1 MFLVSRA
8 QHGTPTERQRQ
19 HRKCQIWV
27 QNSRKQ
33 DLLNR
38 SPSYLSTNCKLCA
51 EHFESSQFTNP
62 SKNRFNWNAVPTLFS
77 VPNPPQKITSKRIKT
92 RQKRHTTDSPWSD
105 SSRPHVQP
113 ACYCSIPGVFIWGIC
128 RNSSTKSTNK
138 VRHTNSTNS
147 CFEKGLL
154 DTLRELR
161 LLRTTSP
168 KPAVSSNASSRG
180 KEPRKRCARR
190 QKRDNKLDSILLQR
204 NTDRKFRDCCMF
216 VFVETWLSVS
226 VPDSAIQLPGLLAF
240 RSDRDATLSGKTR
253 GGGLCVYISTNW
265 CSNAELVFKHCSPLV
280 EFMTVRCRPFYM
292 PSEFTAVYILAVYIP
307 PSANATDALTE
318 LYQAIT
324 ELQCAHPDCLFI
336 VAGDFNHANLKKVL
350 PKFKQ
355 YVDFP
360 TRGNNVLDCVY
371 CNITGAYRAT
381 PLPHLGQSDHSTVM
395 LIPAYQPLVKR
406 TKPIVKVTRSWPD
419 GAISALQDCFD
430 TTDWDMFK
438 QANTT
443 INTIDLEGYTSG
455 VTGYISKCIDDVTTM
470 KTITIRPNQRP
481 WMNAE
486 VRARLKA
493 RDAAYRSGEAGA
505 LKTARAE
512 LTRAIKTA
520 KRSHSEKINNH
531 FTNTKDSRHLW
542 QGIQAITN
550 YRPAPLA
557 CADDGSLPEELN
569 QFYARFEAQNDTV
582 PRKTTPPPIDQVL
595 QLSTAERIVR
605 TAERITGASLP
616 SLPVIYSTQCLRKA
630 ASIVKDSTHPSHA
643 VFSLL
648 PSGRRY
654 RSLNARTSRMGKSF
668 FPQAIRLLN
677 NPS

>member
-1 MFLVSRA
+1 MYIT
-8 QHGTPTERQRQ
+8 GTHCYSSENRQDYPLQKDYWTLYASCDCSGRHHQ
-19 HRKCQIWV
+19 SLRCLRTH
-27 QNSRKQ
+27 
-33 DLLNR
+33 LAGER
-38 SPSYLSTNCKLCA
+38 SPASGA
-51 EHFESSQFTNP
+51 
-62 SKNRFNWNAVPTLFS
+62 RGDRNA
-77 VPNPPQKITSKRIKT
+77 
-92 RQKRHTTDSPWSD
+92 
-105 SSRPHVQP
+105 
-113 ACYCSIPGVFIWGIC
+113 
-128 RNSSTKSTNK
+128 
-138 VRHTNSTNS
+138 
-147 CFEKGLL
+147 
-154 DTLRELR
+154 
-161 LLRTTSP
+161 
-168 KPAVSSNASSRG
+168 
-180 KEPRKRCARR
+180 
-190 QKRDNKLDSILLQR
+190 
-204 NTDRKFRDCCMF
+204 
-216 VFVETWLSVS
+216 TWLSVS

-240 RSDRDATLSGKTR
+240 RSDRDATLS
-253 GGGLCVYISTNW
+253 
-265 CSNAELVFKHCSPLV
+265 
-280 EFMTVRCRPFYM
+280 
-292 PSEFTAVYILAVYIP
+292 
-307 PSANATDALTE
+307 E
-318 LYQAIT
+318 LYRAIT
-324 ELQCAHPDCLFI
+324 ELQCAHLDCLFI

-371 CNITGAYRAT
+371 CNITGGYRAT

-455 VTGYISKCIDDVTTM
+455 VSGYISKCIDDVTTM
-470 KTITIRPNQRP
+470 KTITIRPNQKP

-569 QFYARFEAQNDTV
+569 QFYARFEAQNDTGEG
-582 PRKTTPPPIDQVL
+582 
-595 QLSTAERIVR
+595 TA
-605 TAERITGASLP
+605 A
-616 SLPVIYSTQCLRKA
+616 
-630 ASIVKDSTHPSHA
+630 
-643 VFSLL
+643 
-648 PSGRRY
+648 
-654 RSLNARTSRMGKSF
+654 LNARTSRMGKSF

>member
-1 MFLVSRA
+1 MYI
-8 QHGTPTERQRQ
+8 PTTGHVY
-19 HRKCQIWV
+19 HRDILLQF
-27 QNSRKQ
+27 RK
-33 DLLNR
+33 
-38 SPSYLSTNCKLCA
+38 PAGLSLT
-51 EHFESSQFTNP
+51 E
-62 SKNRFNWNAVPTLFS
+62 
-77 VPNPPQKITSKRIKT
+77 
-92 RQKRHTTDSPWSD
+92 
-105 SSRPHVQP
+105 
-113 ACYCSIPGVFIWGIC
+113 
-128 RNSSTKSTNK
+128 
-138 VRHTNSTNS
+138 
-147 CFEKGLL
+147 GLL
-154 DTLRELR
+154 DTLCELR

-190 QKRDNKLDSILLQR
+190 QKRGKRGGVRKANASRPPVPSVLLANVCSLDNKLDSILLQR
-204 NTDRKFRDCCMF
+204 NTDRKFRDCCVF

-318 LYQAIT
+318 LYRAIT

-336 VAGDFNHANLKKVL
+336 VAGDFNHANQKKVL

-360 TRGNNVLDCVY
+360 TRGNNMLDCVY

-470 KTITIRPNQRP
+470 KTITIRPNQKP

-531 FTNTKDSRHLW
+531 FTNTKDSRHL
-542 QGIQAITN
+542 GTIESILSSAITAWFGN
-550 YRPAPLA
+550 CTAA
-557 CADDGSLPEELN
+557 E
-569 QFYARFEAQNDTV
+569 
-582 PRKTTPPPIDQVL
+582 RKAL
-595 QLSTAERIVR
+595 QRIVR
-605 TAERITGASLP
+605 TAECITGASLP

-630 ASIVKDSTHPSHA
+630 ASIVKDSTHPSHS